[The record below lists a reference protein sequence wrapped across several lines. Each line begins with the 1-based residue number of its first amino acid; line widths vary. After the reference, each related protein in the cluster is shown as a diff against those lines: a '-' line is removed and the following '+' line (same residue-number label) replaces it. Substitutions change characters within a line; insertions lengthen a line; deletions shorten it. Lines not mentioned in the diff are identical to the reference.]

1 MTSSKVK
8 INHCIICFKM
18 KNPPTLHSSSKI
30 QPTTSPTFVFSVSA
44 SVRKKWGYEK
54 KLLTVV
60 LMIVHRVFYFD
71 FIISL
76 KRYDLVVTTFL
87 YIIILYYVNK
97 LNNSMSNFGRS
108 LGQPRKNEGLF

>member
-1 MTSSKVK
+1 VYLQVLEKSGV
-8 INHCIICFKM
+8 M
-18 KNPPTLHSSSKI
+18 K
-30 QPTTSPTFVFSVSA
+30 
-44 SVRKKWGYEK
+44 K

-108 LGQPRKNEGLF
+108 LGQPRKNDGLF